1 MRLGILGYSKLSPSL
16 IEPLL
21 ERIILTLTPSPREI
35 IHSGLFRPV
44 GETVIRYFKDNPFVK
59 LKCVSPIYKGNNYR
73 TSVLANNLA
82 LVNSCDAF
90 VIIWNGYSRLD
101 QDLISQGIR
110 HRRLMWEIVLNYD
123 ETLYTEKEILSMAT
137 FREISNTR
145 ILPIT
150 ESKKK

>member
-21 ERIILTLTPSPREI
+21 ERIILTLTPPPREI

-44 GETVIRYFKDNPFVK
+44 GETVINYFKDNPLVT
-59 LKCVSPIYKGNNYR
+59 LKCISPIYQGDNYR
-73 TSVLANNLA
+73 TSVLANNVA
-82 LVNSCDAF
+82 LVNACDAF

-101 QDLISQGIR
+101 QDLISQGIC

-123 ETLYTEKEILSMAT
+123 ETLYTEKEILSLAT
-137 FREISNTR
+137 IREIPNAR
-145 ILPIT
+145 ILPIAKRQ
-150 ESKKK
+150 KK